1 MELNLAL
8 LLVEPAAFVAGLGI
22 LRLPADALRARRRPV
37 LAALA
42 VLSAAAA
49 AASGG
54 SPTGWPA
61 LDILLLAGLGAAV
74 VLAGARAPSVVILVG
89 GLACAAAGLGSM
101 ALPLALAAAGLAMS
115 GVVDEA
121 EPLLDAAAA
130 GLLVQA
136 ALRLEAPGGRG
147 QSAAVA
153 AVVLV
158 PLLFAA
164 VRTLEPPA
172 RRMLTR
178 AALAAGGFAI
188 VGAIAGGVAAA
199 SAVGPL
205 RRGLSTASA
214 TIDATSAAE
223 LETTATGLAEAGRDF
238 GEARRS
244 LEAWWALP
252 ARAVPVVGQ
261 HWRVL
266 RAAAVTGD
274 ELAGAGRRA
283 LEAPALG
290 DVRVSDGRVPIE
302 QLAAIEAPVADVAAR
317 ATAARRRLDGARSA
331 WLVPPLAD
339 KLDAQRVRLHDI
351 ERSAQLANRVLPT
364 LPRLF
369 GKDGPRRYFLAIQ
382 TPVEARAGGG
392 FIGNYGEVTA
402 EDGRLSLTRIGRQ
415 VELTN
420 TGLVDRKLEAPDEF
434 LARYARFRPEHT
446 WANVNLS
453 PDFPT
458 DAAVIANL
466 YPQSGGAPID
476 GVIAV
481 DPAGLAALL
490 AVVGSVEV
498 PSWPT
503 PITAANAL
511 QILQY
516 DQYQR
521 FGGAREDQRVDFLG
535 EVAQLAWARLTS
547 GALPPVPQVIA
558 ALGPAVGAKHLM
570 FWSARPEEERLF
582 EQMGGSGRIPPV
594 TGDFVGLV
602 TQNAGGNKI
611 DYFLRRQ
618 MDYRVRLNPS
628 TGRLAATATITLHND
643 APADGL
649 SFSLIGNEVSPP
661 LPNGTN
667 RLYLSFYTPWELA
680 GARLDGAP
688 IELEQATELG
698 RRVYS
703 TGIVIPPKSTA
714 TLEVTLSGRLE
725 PDDDYRLDVYRQ
737 PVVAPDDVTTTLELV
752 GGWEADGGGAGP
764 TRTLRLEADAVVEVP
779 LRRR

>member
-1 MELNLAL
+1 M
-8 LLVEPAAFVAGLGI
+8 EPAAFAAGFGF
-22 LRLPADALRARRRPV
+22 LRLPVDAVRSRRRPA
-37 LAALA
+37 LAVIA

-49 AASGG
+49 VGSGS
-54 SPTGWPA
+54 SPTGWLA
-61 LDILLLAGLGAAV
+61 LDVVLLAGLGTAV
-74 VLAGARAPSVVILVG
+74 VLAGARAPSILILVAG
-89 GLACAAAGLGSM
+89 VVCAGAGLDSV
-101 ALPLALAAAGLAMS
+101 ALPLALAAVGLAMS
-115 GVVDEA
+115 GVIDEA
-121 EPLLDAAAA
+121 EPLVDAAAA
-130 GLLVQA
+130 GFVAQA
-136 ALRLEAPGGRG
+136 ALRLTAPGGRG
-147 QSAAVA
+147 LTAVVA

-158 PLLFAA
+158 PLLASAA
-164 VRTLEPPA
+164 RSLEPAA
-172 RRMLTR
+172 RRVLAR
-178 AALAAGGFAI
+178 VALAAGGFAI

-205 RRGLSTASA
+205 RRGLSTATA
-214 TIDATSAAE
+214 TIDATSAAQ
-223 LETTATGLAEAGRDF
+223 LQTTATGLAEAGRDF
-238 GEARRS
+238 GKARRS

-252 ARAVPVVGQ
+252 ARAVPVVAQ

-274 ELAGAGRRA
+274 ELADAGRRA
-283 LEAPALG
+283 LGAPALG
-290 DVRVSDGRVPIE
+290 DVRVSDGRVPLE
-302 QLAAIEAPVADVAAR
+302 QLAAVEAPVADVAAQ
-317 ATAARRRLDGARSA
+317 ATAARRRLDFAQSA
-331 WLVPPLAD
+331 WLIPPLAD
-339 KLDAQRVRLHDI
+339 KLDAQLVRVRDI
-351 ERSAQLANRVLPT
+351 EKSTQLANRALSL

-392 FIGNYGEVTA
+392 FIGNFGEVTA

-415 VELTN
+415 VDLTT
-420 TGLVDRKLEAPDEF
+420 TGLVDRKLEAPAEF
-434 LARYARFRPEHT
+434 LARYGRFRPEQS

-490 AVVGSVEV
+490 AVVGPVDV
-498 PSWPT
+498 PAWPT

-521 FGGAREDQRVDFLG
+521 FGGGGEDERVDFLG
-535 EVAQLAWARLTS
+535 DVAQVAWGRLTS

-570 FWSARPEEERLF
+570 FWSAQPQ
-582 EQMGGSGRIPPV
+582 EQRFFADMGGSGRIPPV
-594 TGDFVGLV
+594 AGDFIGLV

-618 MDYRVRLNPS
+618 LDYRVRLDPS
-628 TGRLAATATITLHND
+628 SGRLEASATITLHND
-643 APADGL
+643 APAAGL
-649 SFSLIGNEVSPP
+649 SPSLIGNETSPP
-661 LPNGTN
+661 LPSGTN

-688 IELEQATELG
+688 IELERATELG
-698 RRVYS
+698 RLVYS
-703 TGIVIPPKSTA
+703 TGVVIPPKSTA
-714 TLEVTLSGRLE
+714 TLELSLSGRLQG
-725 PDDDYRLDVYRQ
+725 DDSYRLDVYQQ
-737 PVVAPDDVTTTLELV
+737 PVVTPDEVTTALELA
-752 GGWEADGGGAGP
+752 GGWEAGGAAEP
-764 TRTLRLEADAVVEVP
+764 TQSLRLEADAVMEVP